1 MKKFYF
7 GVAILLMLALFSCGG
22 DQKGAVKG
30 EEKAGPKLGE
40 EMIKDG
46 SFPDGSVRNYSVYNS
61 LTDAIKAEVGGKW
74 TFHVTMPAKGT
85 GEVKDGVFTVKVI
98 SPGNDN
104 WQLQLVQFPVPMKFG
119 KKYFFSFE
127 AKAEQPRDISVKV
140 GKIGGDWLAYS
151 GMMRFSLTTDWQTFS
166 KEFKSVGGDEFAR
179 LEFLLSGSTGGVS
192 IRKVSIKPVLE

>member
-1 MKKFYF
+1 MKRF
-7 GVAILLMLALFSCGG
+7 LLVVSSLLILALVSCGG
-22 DQKGAVKG
+22 SGKADVKAG
-30 EEKAGPKLGE
+30 AGPKLGE

-46 SFPDGSVRNYSVYNS
+46 NFPDGSVKNYSVYNG

-74 TFHVTMPAKGT
+74 TFHVTMPANGT
-85 GEVKDGVFTVKVI
+85 GEVKNGEFILKVQ

-127 AKAEQPRDISVKV
+127 AKADKPRAIAVKV
-140 GKIGGDWLAYS
+140 GRIGGDWLAYS
-151 GMMRFSLTTDWQTFS
+151 GMMRFDLTTEWQKFT

-179 LEFLLSGSTGGVS
+179 LEFLLSGDPNGVA
-192 IRKVSIKPVLE
+192 IRNVSIKPILD